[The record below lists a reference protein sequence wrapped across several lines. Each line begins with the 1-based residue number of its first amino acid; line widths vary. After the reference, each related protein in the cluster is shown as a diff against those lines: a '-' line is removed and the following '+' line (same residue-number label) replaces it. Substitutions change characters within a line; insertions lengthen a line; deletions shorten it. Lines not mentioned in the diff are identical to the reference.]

1 MKILIVVPSFKILGG
16 VANHYQGL
24 NPYWKNNIKYCFQ
37 GKRQKIPAFLT
48 FLSDL
53 CIYLLKIIFFN
64 PDVIIINPSFRS
76 FQIKRDSIYALIAK
90 LFGKKLIT
98 FFHGWDWSY
107 SDKLLNLKSHTL
119 SLLKNS
125 DMVFCLFSGFKNRL
139 KSHGFTCRIELTTT
153 KVSNTLI
160 NVSRLNYQKHE
171 IKTLLFLAR
180 LEENKGVFI
189 VIESFKILKQK
200 YPHLKLIICGDGS
213 ATEKLKSDLEAINL
227 DIEYRGRVSGLELI
241 KAYNEADVYVLPTTH
256 GEGMATSILEA
267 MAFGL
272 PILSRPEGGVIDFFD
287 NEKMGKLIN
296 SLSPIDYAVIIEEWI
311 NNPTLVENISKF
323 NHLYACQNFQA
334 SKVTEKLEK
343 LINTI

>member
-1 MKILIVVPSFKILGG
+1 M
-16 VANHYQGL
+16 
-24 NPYWKNNIKYCFQ
+24 
-37 GKRQKIPAFLT
+37 
-48 FLSDL
+48 
-53 CIYLLKIIFFN
+53 
-64 PDVIIINPSFRS
+64 
-76 FQIKRDSIYALIAK
+76 
-90 LFGKKLIT
+90 
-98 FFHGWDWSY
+98 
-107 SDKLLNLKSHTL
+107 
-119 SLLKNS
+119 
-125 DMVFCLFSGFKNRL
+125 
-139 KSHGFTCRIELTTT
+139 
-153 KVSNTLI
+153 
-160 NVSRLNYQKHE
+160 
-171 IKTLLFLAR
+171 AR